1 MSRCKHTDGRLELRE
16 AQYLSYIVR
25 HLTLRPSVAPLPPQP
40 PCCCSR
46 IRDSVCRVANPV
58 FREPPQGLP
67 NEPRTGSDVPNGCL
81 CTARRPL
88 HHFTFGQHSW
98 SIIKRI
104 NFIAYNSWQAFCP
117 VGHGT
122 KLLIH
127 ITLLLAQNKQY
138 YL

>member
-1 MSRCKHTDGRLELRE
+1 MDASNSVRSSL
-16 AQYLSYIVR
+16 YIYCPTPHHQVQ
-25 HLTLRPSVAPLPPQP
+25 TCRPSLST
-40 PCCCSR
+40 PCCCSN

-98 SIIKRI
+98 SIIKWI
-104 NFIAYNSWQAFCP
+104 NFIAYNSWQAFVP
-117 VGHGT
+117 WAT
-122 KLLIH
+122 ELNFLIH